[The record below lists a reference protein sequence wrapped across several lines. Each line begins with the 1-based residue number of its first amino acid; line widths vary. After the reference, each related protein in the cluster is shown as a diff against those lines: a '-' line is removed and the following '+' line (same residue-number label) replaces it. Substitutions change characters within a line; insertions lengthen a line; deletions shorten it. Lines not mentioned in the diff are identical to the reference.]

1 VSDRQPLAHLLAQLN
16 NAEPNPQRSTRV
28 RNRCRAVLARQT
40 TPAAQTSPRRLESLC
55 IVGLCVAYLITV
67 IQHALQ

>member
-1 VSDRQPLAHLLAQLN
+1 MSDRQPLAHLLAQLN

-28 RNRCRAVLARQT
+28 RNRCHAVLARQT

-55 IVGLCVAYLITV
+55 IVGLGVAYLITV